1 MILEVA
7 ILNVIAGKEGS
18 FEKDFK
24 IAEKYISTIKG
35 YIKHSL
41 KKCLEKENKYIY

>member
-7 ILNVIAGKEGS
+7 ILNVRKGKSEE
-18 FEKDFK
+18 FELDFK
-24 IAEKYISTIKG
+24 KAEQYISSIEG

-41 KKCLEKENKYIY
+41 KKCLEIEN